1 MAGLLTLLQNAAA
14 PAQAPAAPKPSWKD
28 KLRPAS
34 FRGVDF
40 FVDSSQFTG
49 GRRVTFHEFPN
60 RDKPFAEDLGKAGGT
75 FRIEGYVLGDDYFD
89 SKDDI
94 LEAVT
99 TEGPGVLV
107 HPYYGTMTVQLGTFS
122 IDENTKEGRYAKL
135 SFQFYEA
142 GTNVFP
148 AQVDDKQSD
157 LTDAATAANAAA
169 QTALTNKF
177 SILGAS
183 GNVVAAASA
192 KISGAMDAFKTATK
206 NVQATTQGIA
216 DLAFAI
222 RNVKAN
228 INDIMKTPGQLSAA
242 FNSALGL
249 LQGAVAEPLQSFN
262 AQSALFNIG
271 PGLVPSTGT
280 PSQMLEASNE
290 GAVNSGI
297 VQMAVAGAAVAAS
310 SVPFASVQD
319 ATSIRDQ
326 LRDAIESILLTTD
339 DDNVYQAF
347 NELNA
352 QVVRSI
358 PDPDSQLP
366 NLENVSVSQTTCSL
380 VLAYDLFENPL
391 TEDDIITRNKIKNP
405 AFIMGGTTLEVVN
418 VG

>member
-1 MAGLLTLLQNAAA
+1 MAGLLSLLQNAAT
-14 PAQAPAAPKPSWKD
+14 PAKTPAAPKPSWKD

-40 FVDSSQFTG
+40 FVDSSQYTS
-49 GRRVTFHEFPN
+49 GRRITFHEFPN
-60 RDKPFAEDLGKAGGT
+60 RDKPYAEDLGKAGGT
-75 FRIEGYVLGDDYFD
+75 FRIEGYILGDDYFD
-89 SKDDI
+89 TKDDI

-99 TEGPGVLV
+99 TEGTGVLV
-107 HPYYGTMTVQLGTFS
+107 HPYYGAMTVQLGTFS

-157 LTDAATAANAAA
+157 LEDAATAANTAA
-169 QTALTNKF
+169 QNSLTNKF
-177 SILGAS
+177 SVLGAS
-183 GNVVAAASA
+183 GNVVSAAATQVSA
-192 KISGAMDAFKTATK
+192 SMDAFKAATK

-222 RNVKAN
+222 RNTKAA
-228 INDIMKTPGQLSAA
+228 IDDVIKTPGLLSTA

-249 LQGAVAEPLQSFN
+249 LQGAIADPLQSFN

-271 PGLVPSTGT
+271 PSLVSSTGT
-280 PSQMLEASNE
+280 PSQMLEASNQ

-297 VQMAVAGAAVAAS
+297 IQMAVAGAAVSAS
-310 SVPFASVQD
+310 SVAFASVED
-319 ATSIRDQ
+319 ATSVRDQ
-326 LRDAIESILLTTD
+326 LRDAIENILLTTD

-352 QVVRSI
+352 QIVRTI

-366 NLENVSVSQTTCSL
+366 NLEEVTVQQTMCSL
-380 VLAYDLFENPL
+380 VLAYDLFENPN
-391 TEDDIITRNKIKNP
+391 TEDDIINRNKIKNP